1 MSDQRAKDRAIWRS
15 LSATQKKAMDSAAHA
30 PLYKQ
35 RHGWQN
41 QSVGHGGHASNT
53 IAALVKRGL
62 LAHQFP
68 NCVRI
73 TRKGSDVFGSI
84 GEPVQ

>member
-1 MSDQRAKDRAIWRS
+1 MSAQRQKDLAIWRS
-15 LSATQKKAMDSAAHA
+15 LSQAQKKAMDSAAQA

-41 QSVGHGGHASNT
+41 QSVGLAGHAANT
-53 IAALVKRGL
+53 IDALVKRGL
-62 LAHQFP
+62 LAHQAP

-73 TRKGSDVFGSI
+73 TRKGSDVFGSV
-84 GEPVQ
+84 GEKL